1 MKCIQTGPRKTAGAA
16 FHFLYG
22 QDAGFRD
29 LYVGPSFGSHQQ
41 GLLLIPQKHTAKA
54 HLSWAKGQLHDHYL
68 PDPRLKCVLHVNPPE
83 VLFASE
89 QAAWVTASPR
99 DTVKS
104 YSRYQVVTAF
114 VLVKCVQARIS
125 IFIGTSGVSDK
136 AREPLQGTRTFA
148 ALRGVGVGVGPVGG
162 PK

>member
-1 MKCIQTGPRKTAGAA
+1 MRSACQPPRGA
-16 FHFLYG
+16 
-22 QDAGFRD
+22 
-29 LYVGPSFGSHQQ
+29 V
-41 GLLLIPQKHTAKA
+41 
-54 HLSWAKGQLHDHYL
+54 
-68 PDPRLKCVLHVNPPE
+68 
-83 VLFASE
+83 ASE

-104 YSRYQVVTAF
+104 YSRLSGGNRL
-114 VLVKCVQARIS
+114 VLVKCVRARIS

-136 AREPLQGTRTFA
+136 TRETLQGTRTFA